1 MNITIKN
8 MSKRFG
14 KKDIYRDFNLS
25 VSQGEMVG
33 ICGESGCGK
42 TTLLNILGL
51 LDVEYEGKVYFDQ
64 RCVTDLSL
72 SKRKEIIR
80 RKINYL
86 FQNYAL
92 IDDWTVEDNLKL
104 ALYYAKLNKADKTEA
119 IHNALHELGIISL
132 LPQKVFSLSGGEQQR
147 VALARILLK
156 PAELILCDEP
166 TGNLDENNRNIVLEN
181 LKKLNNEGKTVIIVT
196 HDETVAAIC
205 QRRTNITRPSE

>member
-1 MNITIKN
+1 

-14 KKDIYRDFNLS
+14 KKDIFRDFNLS

-64 RCVTDLSL
+64 CCVTDLSL

-104 ALYYAKLNKADKTEA
+104 ALYYAKFNKADKTEA

-166 TGNLDENNRNIVLEN
+166 TGNLDENNRNIVLDN

-205 QRRTNITRPSE
+205 QRRINITRPSE

>member
-1 MNITIKN
+1 

-14 KKDIYRDFNLS
+14 KKDIFRDFNLS

-166 TGNLDENNRNIVLEN
+166 TGNLDENNRNIVLDN

-205 QRRTNITRPSE
+205 QRRINITRPSE

>member
-1 MNITIKN
+1 
-8 MSKRFG
+8 MSKRFE
-14 KKDIYRDFNLS
+14 KKDIYRDFNLC
-25 VSQGEMVG
+25 VSQGEMIG

-51 LDVEYEGKVYFDQ
+51 LDVEYEGEIYFDQ
-64 RCVTDLSL
+64 RCVTSLDL

-80 RKINYL
+80 LKINYL

-104 ALYYAKLNKADKTEA
+104 ALYYTKLNKAEKNEA
-119 IHNALHELGIISL
+119 INNALHELGVYSL
-132 LPQKVFSLSGGEQQR
+132 KQQKVYSLSGGEQQR
-147 VALARILLK
+147 IALARVLLK

-166 TGNLDENNRNIVLEN
+166 TGNLDVKNRNTVLVN

-196 HDETVAAIC
+196 HDETVASIC
-205 QRRTNITRPSE
+205 QRRINIIRPSR